1 MPRKKQEKESNTV
14 RRKKRKGKDLTLN
27 SKVIAGLVKVVKEG
41 GTFEQACM
49 LNEVARSTGFSW
61 LTAAKK
67 ARLEIHHAESDEK
80 IEQILSN
87 RRLHLELLDAIE
99 KAKARSCIDRD
110 AKIQQW
116 GEAKKD
122 WRALAYLNKVY
133 EPAIYSEQGIIN
145 RGVADKFDELLNNVF
160 WLLSPS
166 AYREVKEAITQ
177 CLAEGEI
184 AKVNQQKFDL
194 IQMDEI
200 KAVQVLMESEWLNQE
215 KAGAIASEYLKMRE
229 AVREFLSKR
238 SQE

>member
-1 MPRKKQEKESNTV
+1 MPRKRQESTTV

-110 AKIQQW
+110 VKIQQW

-133 EPAIYSEQGIIN
+133 EPAIYGEQGIIN
-145 RGVADKFDELLNNVF
+145 RGIADKFDELLNNVF
-160 WLLSPS
+160 WLLSPD
-166 AYREVKEAITQ
+166 AYREVKEAISQVT
-177 CLAEGEI
+177 
-184 AKVNQQKFDL
+184 QQKFDL

-200 KAVQVLMESEWLNQE
+200 KAVQVLMESKWLNQE

-229 AVREFLSKR
+229 AVREFLSKKN
-238 SQE
+238 

>member
-1 MPRKKQEKESNTV
+1 MPRKRQQTTTV
-14 RRKKRKGKDLTLN
+14 KTKKRKGKDLTLS
-27 SKVIAGLVKVVKEG
+27 SKVIAGLVKVVREG
-41 GTFEQACM
+41 GTFEQACL

-67 ARLEIHHAESDEK
+67 ARLEIHHAVSDEE
-80 IEQILSN
+80 IENIISN
-87 RRLHLELLDAIE
+87 RGLHLDLLDAIE
-99 KAKARSCIDRD
+99 EAKARSCIERD

-145 RGVADKFDELLNNVF
+145 RGVANKFDELLNNVF

-166 AYREVKEAITQ
+166 AYREVKEAIFQVT
-177 CLAEGEI
+177 
-184 AKVNQQKFDL
+184 QQKFDL
-194 IQMDEI
+194 NQIDEI

-215 KAGAIASEYLKMRE
+215 KAGAISSEYLKMRE
-229 AVREFLSKR
+229 VIREFLSKKN
-238 SQE
+238 